1 MVETKALLNHYSI
14 SNPFPTE
21 WPAEKDQEDEDEQ
34 DEEPGP
40 EPKPKPQQKPPVPK
54 KTPKSRYT
62 VLQYGSSQRRSLVP
76 GSEKTRDG
84 VENLVQRDEFDA
96 LGFTDSV
103 VKELRRKGLAVDE
116 DERLRNRFL
125 LSSTTFNPA
134 LYLSQ
139 VHSSASNRDL
149 IQGLEFL
156 SRSIDQKSAS
166 LKVLVESNFER
177 FVKAKSVIDSVY
189 TEMRNQGAEPEDPKS
204 RPHSRHAS
212 RSSVHHRHFSNQS
225 NPLSGK
231 SVPMG
236 NSDRKKHALTKES
249 DYGVQGIK
257 TPLIEVAVKAEEV
270 WGPTLGGRERETNLR
285 AILGSIESSQKM
297 LEVTNEIAESIKRK
311 DFDGLVREYAKAR
324 DYVDAA
330 QDITEKA
337 SHQGVQLIDAE
348 IHAIVI
354 TARMWLDVE
363 AQIDNFKR
371 SIWRDLTS
379 VQANLTMSTDRSHQ
393 EDHVALISVL
403 LELGVEDNPI
413 WVWLLSRYDY
423 LKNKINSTFE
433 RSRVEIEV
441 VRRRLALSEKPNL
454 YSSAVYFRSPTR
466 TNPEDQAKHL
476 DSEPNLDM
484 WESILHSMGNLLSM
498 KGGVLGE
505 VIDFWA
511 KAQSFI
517 DGNAQT
523 TLPTGIDGSSKRHHR
538 LSTDG
543 VKDLQSGATEL
554 VDLLREHIFSFFA
567 DPPIEDVSLLFSPLP
582 GESPKTPHS
591 ATLSPF
597 AKPDS
602 RFNAD
607 LLSPPPPS
615 PKKGEAWEE
624 FAFWPPYANSLS
636 GVHYLGRIL
645 ILIAVAATEMSSLQP
660 VASSGN
666 ASTEKLRVLVNVTR
680 ERAARA
686 ICAAWNEDALSIKVL
701 EDWTRGPDG
710 ARDVTRMPSGF
721 TAFETFILSGLQ
733 KILYIPDAVGAKH
746 GPHEIVSPPPNKL
759 LQMVRS
765 QFVTSLYKAL
775 SGMVENAERPVNVT
789 QNPWAANRDSA
800 QAPRATPATATDRS
814 RDAIDASSR
823 NLRML
828 LTLSNLAT
836 LRAAVVP
843 QLIAQCEADF
853 STSLAA
859 EAQTVHD
866 VLAQIDTRLFQSYV
880 RAPREHLSSLISA
893 GIASASWPPRPP
905 QPGPASHRPASVGP
919 YIHAALLHL
928 VAVHAEVSATAAPL
942 VAPVLAHLFEHLV
955 GALLEAFRARAK
967 LAATSPGKG
976 GGGGGGGG
984 ARFDPRALMQA
995 TLDTEFAVQ
1004 TLAPYATARAQDLQS
1019 AVYAELDRNT
1029 EPEAQAQLSRELP
1042 EMRGVLKRLREA
1054 TRSEFACFRKEK
1066 KGKGG
1071 GERG

>member
-1 MVETKALLNHYSI
+1 MVETKAILNHYSI
-14 SNPFPTE
+14 SHPFPTE

-34 DEEPGP
+34 DEESRP
-40 EPKPKPQQKPPVPK
+40 EPAPKPEQKPPVPK
-54 KTPKSRYT
+54 KNPKSRYT
-62 VLQYGSSQRRSLVP
+62 VLEYGTSQRRSLVP
-76 GSEKTRDG
+76 GAEKTRDG

-103 VKELRRKGLAVDE
+103 VKDLRRKGLTVDE

-139 VHSSASNRDL
+139 VHSGASNRDL

-177 FVKAKSVIDSVY
+177 FVKAKSVIDNVY
-189 TEMRNQGAEPEDPKS
+189 TEMRNQGAEPETPKS
-204 RPHSRHAS
+204 RPHSRHVS
-212 RSSVHHRHFSNQS
+212 RSSLHYRQFSNQS

-231 SVPMG
+231 SAPPG
-236 NSDRKKHALTKES
+236 SSDRKKHALLKES

-270 WGPTLGGRERETNLR
+270 WGPTLGGRERENNLR
-285 AILGSIESSQKM
+285 SILSSVEGSQKM
-297 LEVTNEIAESIKRK
+297 LDVSNKIAETIKRK
-311 DFDGLVREYAKAR
+311 DFHGLVREYTKAR

-330 QDITEKA
+330 RTITEKA
-337 SHQGVQLIDAE
+337 SRQDVQLIDAE
-348 IHAIVI
+348 IHTIVI

-441 VRRRLALSEKPNL
+441 VRRRLAHSEKPSL
-454 YSSAVYFRSPTR
+454 YASAVYFRAPTR
-466 TNPEDQAKHL
+466 TNPDDQAKHL

-484 WESILHSMGNLLSM
+484 WELILHSMGNLLSM

-517 DGNAQT
+517 DGKAQK

-543 VKDLQSGATEL
+543 VKDLQSGAMEL
-554 VDLLREHIFSFFA
+554 VDLLREHIYSFFA
-567 DPPIEDVSLLFSPLP
+567 DPPIEDVSSLFSPLP
-582 GESPKTPHS
+582 GESPKTPYS
-591 ATLSPF
+591 ATMAPF
-597 AKPDS
+597 AKPES

-645 ILIAVAATEMSSLQP
+645 ILIAVAATEMSMLQP

-686 ICAAWNEDALSIKVL
+686 TCAAWNEDALTIKVL

-710 ARDVTRMPSGF
+710 ARDATRMPSGF
-721 TAFETFILSGLQ
+721 TAFETFVLSGLQ
-733 KILYIPDAVGAKH
+733 KILYVPDAVGAKH

-800 QAPRATPATATDRS
+800 HAAPGPAAAPAAATDRS
-814 RDAIDASSR
+814 RDAVDASSR

-828 LTLSNLAT
+828 LTLANLAT
-836 LRAAVVP
+836 LRATVVP

-859 EAQTVHD
+859 EAQTVTD

-880 RAPREHLSSLISA
+880 RAPREHLSALLSG
-893 GIASASWPPRPP
+893 GIATASWPPRSP
-905 QPGPASHRPASVGP
+905 QPQPSSVRPTTVGP
-919 YIHAALLHL
+919 YIHSALLHL
-928 VAVHAEVSATAAPL
+928 VAVHAEVSATAPPL

-955 GALLEAFRARAK
+955 HALLEAFRARAK
-967 LAATSPGKG
+967 LLTSGKG
-976 GGGGGGGG
+976 GGGGGR
-984 ARFDPRALMQA
+984 ARFDAYALMQA

-1004 TLAPYATARAQDLQS
+1004 TLAPYATARAQELQS
-1019 AVYAELDRNT
+1019 AVYAELDRHT
-1029 EPEAQAQLSRELP
+1029 EPEAQARLSRELP

-1054 TRSEFACFRKEK
+1054 TRGEFACFRKEK

-1071 GERG
+1071 GERT